1 MRNIISRTTMKKRL
15 RKKTNPDLVETI
27 GEALKHEG
35 WNEVARWIS
44 IPTRNFVSKNLSE
57 IDKDT
62 KVGDTV
68 VIPGKVLSK
77 GNLTKKIRVCALA
90 YSKKAK
96 EKMKE
101 SKSEM
106 VFVIDEI
113 KKNPKAEGIRIL
125 R

>member
-1 MRNIISRTTMKKRL
+1 MKNIVSRTTMKKRL
-15 RKKTNPDLVETI
+15 RRKTAPDLVETI
-27 GEALKHEG
+27 REALKHEE
-35 WNEVARWIS
+35 WSAVTRWIS
-44 IPTRNFVSKNLSE
+44 VPTRNLVSKNLSE
-57 IDKDT
+57 IDRDT

-68 VIPGKVLSK
+68 IIPGKVLSK

-90 YSKKAK
+90 YSEKAK

-101 SKSEM
+101 SKSEI

-113 KKNPKAEGIRIL
+113 KKNPKAEGIRLL